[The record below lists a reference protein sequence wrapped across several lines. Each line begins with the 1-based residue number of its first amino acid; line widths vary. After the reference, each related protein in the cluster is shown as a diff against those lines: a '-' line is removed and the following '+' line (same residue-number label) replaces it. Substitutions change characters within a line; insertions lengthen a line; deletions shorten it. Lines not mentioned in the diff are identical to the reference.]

1 MPSSNA
7 NYSAARLRT
16 RKLGRIGGGGVVSV
30 GSVNA
35 FGKRR
40 QSHVLI
46 LASGDRVRHMT
57 VRPWMATLAICF
69 VGMFGTGYLAATT
82 YLVLR
87 DDLIGGT
94 IARQARMQHEYED
107 RITALRAQVDR
118 VTSRQLLDQQVVEQK
133 VEKLLQRQLALTSR
147 SGRFGALPEDGADLN
162 HTGQQDTFPATEPLA
177 YDGREEA
184 RGGVKAIE
192 TIMGIAGK
200 DDDRP
205 PRPAVLGYAPV
216 SSGNVGGESASDRAD
231 RMFSNVTLSLKGVER
246 EQMAHLR
253 QMTESALRTSATIR
267 AIVEDTG
274 FTLPEAG
281 EALDADTAAEAGIG
295 GPFAEPQDGDVF
307 DRFLVG
313 LDSALLELEQT
324 RDAAKRLPLAS
335 PAPAADVSSGFGNR
349 LDPFLG
355 RPALHAGT
363 DFRAPTGTRVRATA
377 GGTVTAAGPAG
388 GYGNMIEIDH
398 GNGVSTRYAHLSAIL
413 VNVGD
418 AVKADAVIAKSGST
432 GRSTGPHLHYE
443 VRLNGHAVDPA
454 RFLRAG
460 TELAGYLD

>member
-1 MPSSNA
+1 MDGDPGH
-7 NYSAARLRT
+7 L
-16 RKLGRIGGGGVVSV
+16 
-30 GSVNA
+30 
-35 FGKRR
+35 FRR
-40 QSHVLI
+40 H
-46 LASGDRVRHMT
+46 VRH
-57 VRPWMATLAICF
+57 RN
-69 VGMFGTGYLAATT
+69 LAATT

-147 SGRFGALPEDGADLN
+147 SGRFGALPEDGTALN
-162 HTGQQDTFPATEPLA
+162 QTGQQDTFPATEPLA
-177 YDGREEA
+177 YDGPAEA

-231 RMFSNVTLSLKGVER
+231 RVFSNVTLSLKGVER

-253 QMTESALRTSATIR
+253 QMTDSALRTSATIR

-295 GPFAEPQDGDVF
+295 GPFVEPQDGDVF

-335 PAPAADVSSGFGNR
+335 RRRQPMSPAASEIGWIHFSAVRRCTPERTFAHRPARESARPRWHRHGRGSCGRLWKHDRDRSRQRR
-349 LDPFLG
+349 LDPLCTSVRHPG
-355 RPALHAGT
+355 QCR
-363 DFRAPTGTRVRATA
+363 RV
-377 GGTVTAAGPAG
+377 
-388 GYGNMIEIDH
+388 
-398 GNGVSTRYAHLSAIL
+398 
-413 VNVGD
+413 
-418 AVKADAVIAKSGST
+418 VKADAVIAKSGST

>member
-1 MPSSNA
+1 
-7 NYSAARLRT
+7 
-16 RKLGRIGGGGVVSV
+16 
-30 GSVNA
+30 
-35 FGKRR
+35 
-40 QSHVLI
+40 
-46 LASGDRVRHMT
+46 MT

-246 EQMAHLR
+246 EQMAHL
-253 QMTESALRTSATIR
+253 
-267 AIVEDTG
+267 
-274 FTLPEAG
+274 
-281 EALDADTAAEAGIG
+281 
-295 GPFAEPQDGDVF
+295 
-307 DRFLVG
+307 
-313 LDSALLELEQT
+313 
-324 RDAAKRLPLAS
+324 
-335 PAPAADVSSGFGNR
+335 
-349 LDPFLG
+349 G
-355 RPALHAGT
+355 R
-363 DFRAPTGTRVRATA
+363 
-377 GGTVTAAGPAG
+377 
-388 GYGNMIEIDH
+388 
-398 GNGVSTRYAHLSAIL
+398 
-413 VNVGD
+413 
-418 AVKADAVIAKSGST
+418 
-432 GRSTGPHLHYE
+432 
-443 VRLNGHAVDPA
+443 
-454 RFLRAG
+454 
-460 TELAGYLD
+460 

>member
-1 MPSSNA
+1 
-7 NYSAARLRT
+7 
-16 RKLGRIGGGGVVSV
+16 
-30 GSVNA
+30 
-35 FGKRR
+35 
-40 QSHVLI
+40 
-46 LASGDRVRHMT
+46 MT

-87 DDLIGGT
+87 DDLIGGR

-177 YDGREEA
+177 YDGRAEA

-231 RMFSNVTLSLKGVER
+231 RGFFER
-246 EQMAHLR
+246 HAFAQGRGA
-253 QMTESALRTSATIR
+253 RT
-267 AIVEDTG
+267 
-274 FTLPEAG
+274 
-281 EALDADTAAEAGIG
+281 
-295 GPFAEPQDGDVF
+295 DG
-307 DRFLVG
+307 
-313 LDSALLELEQT
+313 
-324 RDAAKRLPLAS
+324 AS
-335 PAPAADVSSGFGNR
+335 PADDGQRTKDVRDNQGDRGRYRLHAPGSRGSARRGYGRGSRESAAPSSNRRTETYSIGSWSVSTALSWSSSRPVTQPKDFLSPARRRQPMSPAASEIGWIHFSAVRRCTPERTFAH
-349 LDPFLG
+349 
-355 RPALHAGT
+355 RPARECARP
-363 DFRAPTGTRVRATA
+363 RAAPSRPRV
-377 GGTVTAAGPAG
+377 
-388 GYGNMIEIDH
+388 
-398 GNGVSTRYAHLSAIL
+398 
-413 VNVGD
+413 
-418 AVKADAVIAKSGST
+418 
-432 GRSTGPHLHYE
+432 
-443 VRLNGHAVDPA
+443 
-454 RFLRAG
+454 LRAAME
-460 TELAGYLD
+460 T